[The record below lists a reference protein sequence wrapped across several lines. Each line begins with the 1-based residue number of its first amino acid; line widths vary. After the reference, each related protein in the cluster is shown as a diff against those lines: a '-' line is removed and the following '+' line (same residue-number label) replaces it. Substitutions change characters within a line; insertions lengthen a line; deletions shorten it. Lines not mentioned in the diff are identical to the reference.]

1 LRAARGLYEKTLLTA
16 SPHQDRHAGEYNI
29 SRIGFNQ
36 WQALASA
43 CGIDSE
49 MLMNRVRQLAD
60 ALPDAI
66 TAARDQALADG
77 LNREVVTTLTDLL
90 ILHARARRAT
100 LNAAAS
106 RRRRSRKIVAEN

>member
-60 ALPDAI
+60 ALPYAI
-66 TAARDQALADG
+66 SAARDQALADG

-90 ILHARARRAT
+90 ILHAGARRAT